1 MRSNHHRIHT
11 IENASFS
18 ARRTEL
24 AWTFFRPYDEVW
36 DAVLGAAS
44 MAGLG
49 VVSADR
55 RVGLAVARLPFSL
68 LNVGRRAAF
77 TFSRTDEDKT
87 LVRATLLHGVM
98 SLQSRRSRQL
108 SLETVLRAAR
118 EILCMAMEDEQAQP
132 DAGESGIR
140 ARGAPVKA
148 PRAHD
153 GDQEA
158 TPREER
164 ASTMRAQRPA
174 QESGVGASPGAK
186 PREASHLENLEH
198 QPRPEAQTTARPH
211 PTAERA
217 ERENSPAS
225 TPRLDSMDFG
235 NADWENLPL
244 TPPTGH
250 EASRYRHRA
259 SGGAEPGFGRAVLW
273 FVLGLALAFGA
284 ALAVGGLS
292 ILLH

>member
-1 MRSNHHRIHT
+1 MRSNHHRVHT
-11 IENASFS
+11 IENASFG

-44 MAGLG
+44 MAGLA

-55 RVGLAVARLPFSL
+55 QVGLAVARLPFSL

-77 TFSRTDEDKT
+77 TFSRTGEDKT

-118 EILCMAMEDEQAQP
+118 EVLRMAEEDEQAP
-132 DAGESGIR
+132 SAPEASGARSGEPPVHMAGAQENAQEPTSR
-140 ARGAPVKA
+140 YGA
-148 PRAHD
+148 
-153 GDQEA
+153 A
-158 TPREER
+158 T
-164 ASTMRAQRPA
+164 ATQAVRPA
-174 QESGVGASPGAK
+174 KAQGAELPLETPPGAASPRPDQAAQDR
-186 PREASHLENLEH
+186 PRRDATRDGEPA
-198 QPRPEAQTTARPH
+198 
-211 PTAERA
+211 PTP
-217 ERENSPAS
+217 S
-225 TPRLDSMDFG
+225 LDSMDFG
-235 NADWENLPL
+235 NADWESMPL
-244 TPPTGH
+244 TPPTGA
-250 EASRYRHRA
+250 EASRYRHRS
-259 SGGAEPGFGRAVLW
+259 SGGPEPGFGRAVLW
-273 FVLGLALAFGA
+273 FILGLALAFGA

>member
-11 IENASFS
+11 IENASFG

-77 TFSRTDEDKT
+77 TFSRTGEDRT

-118 EILCMAMEDEQAQP
+118 EVLRMAEEDEQAP
-132 DAGESGIR
+132 SAPGAPGPRAGEPPAHAAVAHEDAQEPTSRDGAAAATQAVRPATAQGAGTPLETPPADAPRPGPGAAFPR
-140 ARGAPVKA
+140 ADPAASDRPRRAAAHEGAPA
-148 PRAHD
+148 PTPD
-153 GDQEA
+153 LNSMNFGD
-158 TPREER
+158 
-164 ASTMRAQRPA
+164 
-174 QESGVGASPGAK
+174 
-186 PREASHLENLEH
+186 
-198 QPRPEAQTTARPH
+198 
-211 PTAERA
+211 
-217 ERENSPAS
+217 
-225 TPRLDSMDFG
+225 
-235 NADWENLPL
+235 ADWERLPL
-244 TPPTGH
+244 TPPTGA
-250 EASRYRHRA
+250 EASRYRHRP
-259 SGGAEPGFGRAVLW
+259 SGGREPGFGRAVLW

-284 ALAVGGLS
+284 ALIVGGLS